1 MEERV
6 WLGVAN
12 GRSRTRKVKQLK
24 YVHPMQPW
32 RLGTSKLF

>member
-1 MEERV
+1 MEKECG
-6 WLGVAN
+6 GVAN
-12 GRSRTRKVKQLK
+12 ERSRTRKVKQLK